1 MKKESKHAI
10 FIVDDHPLLRRGLAQ
25 FINEETE
32 LFVCGEAGDIKDA
45 LQGIGERRPDIAILD
60 ISLGQGSGLRLMED
74 LRNLHPAILILVLS
88 MHDESVY
95 AERCLKAGAKGYIM
109 KTEPPEKVISAM
121 RAILNGEIYVSE
133 KIQKNIL
140 NKLTSNQFEVQNS
153 PLACLSNR
161 ELEVFQ
167 LIGFGLKTQ
176 QISAKLN
183 LSVKTIETY
192 IDHIKRKMNFRSYH
206 ELLMY
211 AIRQAMS
218 ENMV

>member
-1 MKKESKHAI
+1 MKQGSKHKI
-10 FIVDDHPLLRRGLAQ
+10 FIVDDHPLLRQGLAQ
-25 FINEETE
+25 FIDKETG
-32 LFVCGEAGDIKDA
+32 FIVCGEACDYKGAI
-45 LQGIGERRPDIAILD
+45 QGIEELQPDIAVLD

-74 LRNLHPAILILVLS
+74 LRNLHPLILILVFS
-88 MHDESVY
+88 MHDESAY
-95 AERCLKAGAKGYIM
+95 AERCLRAGANGYIM
-109 KTEPPEKVISAM
+109 KTEAPEKVISAI

-133 KIQKNIL
+133 KIQKNII
-140 NKLTSNQFEVQNS
+140 NKLAPNQFEVQSS
-153 PLACLSNR
+153 PVACLSNR

-167 LIGFGLKTQ
+167 LIGFGMKTQ

-192 IDHIKRKMNFRSYH
+192 IDHIKRKMNFRNYH
-206 ELLMY
+206 ELLMF